1 MAALAKLTIP
11 GKPVVLKNSKQII
24 VVNGRRII
32 KSNPRV
38 EAWQH
43 KAIASLCEQWGDRPA
58 IAEPVNLAIRSFGPW
73 KSSGENNPDASNLY
87 QAPEDVLEAAGVLVD
102 DGLVESHDGSRRICM
117 CDTCDKRPLFKAGP
131 KKGQRKPDCGAMKKC
146 SLSRVEIVAVRAAR
160 DVV

>member
-1 MAALAKLTIP
+1 MAALAVLTIH

-43 KAIASLCEQWGDRPA
+43 KAIASLCEQWGNRPA
-58 IAEPVNLAIRSFGPW
+58 IAEPVNLSIRSYGPW
-73 KSSGENNPDASNLY
+73 KSSSETIPDASNLY

-102 DGLVESHDGSRRICM
+102 DRQVESHDGSRRICM
-117 CDTCDKRPLFKAGP
+117 CDSCDERPLYKAGP
-131 KKGQRKPDCGAMKKC
+131 KKGQRKPDCGAVKKC
-146 SLSRVEIVAVRAAR
+146 SLSRVEILIVPAAGNTF
-160 DVV
+160 